1 MKRYLSNLKI
11 FGVCLLIA
19 VVINGP
25 SFYRTFNPMPTPEP
39 DTLPTVA
46 EMAVTRAYK
55 VETMFG
61 SGSGVCIAKGFML
74 TAHHVIFGK
83 NKVQV
88 TVGGT
93 VYDVESWETIEGM
106 DAVILKVDTPA
117 CPVTLRV
124 VPLIVG
130 DIVFI
135 VGYPWGSGP
144 IITTGIMSGRWNEL
158 LLLDAGARAG
168 NSGGPVFDSN
178 GELVGI
184 VIMATGGIGRS
195 STIMTP
201 IYNIMKE
208 WHGGQL

>member
-1 MKRYLSNLKI
+1 MRKRFLSNFALPLSCVL
-11 FGVCLLIA
+11 F
-19 VVINGP
+19 VVAMNV
-25 SFYRTFNPMPTPEP
+25 PTLHRMVFTAPEP
-39 DTLPTVA
+39 EPVPTVA

-74 TAHHVIFGK
+74 TAHHVVFGMEAK
-83 NKVQV
+83 V
-88 TVGGT
+88 TV
-93 VYDVESWETIEGM
+93 EGNQYRVTSQDKVGKL
-106 DAVILKVDTPA
+106 DASILRVDTPA

-144 IITTGIMSGRWNEL
+144 IITTGIVSGKWDEL

-168 NSGGPVFDSN
+168 NSGGPVFDTN

-184 VIMATGGIGRS
+184 VIMATTGIGRS
-195 STIMTP
+195 STIMIP

-208 WHGGQL
+208 WHALGHID